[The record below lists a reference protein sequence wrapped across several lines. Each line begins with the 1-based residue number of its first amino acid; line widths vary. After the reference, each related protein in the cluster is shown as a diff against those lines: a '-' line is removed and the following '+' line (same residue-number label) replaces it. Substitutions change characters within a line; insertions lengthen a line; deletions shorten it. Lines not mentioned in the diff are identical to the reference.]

1 MRLTSALVAI
11 LGVVGSAWV
20 QLQAQPPRRLA
31 PDLILSTP
39 ISADVANDGATIVA
53 DLTEPAVHYLA
64 PDGRLIWSLTAK
76 GSGPGDVLQP
86 YRVTIGDGTVWVY
99 DFRLRD
105 VSIFSRT
112 GKFVRRIRLALPMAI
127 VDDIVAIGDTALAV
141 LGVTRQAGYENQAIH
156 VFDAGGA
163 HKRSFGELAFATD
176 RSMLNMSGTGTL
188 ARTAQNTLLYVRKGP
203 YQLLEYGVE
212 GRLRR
217 SLAPP
222 MAIAAVVDSLQ
233 RIETNAKGR
242 ERITSRAGEIRFPL
256 RGAPLSNG
264 LVLSGVSD
272 RGTSRW
278 WVHPPKGSPVPVS
291 LPSGISPSS
300 WNSRT
305 CELLAFTVRDDEPA
319 LVAVAA
325 SAAFPA
331 ALVNALGCVGR
342 DPSTTPRK

>member
-1 MRLTSALVAI
+1 MRFTSTLVAV

-64 PDGRLIWSLTAK
+64 PDGRLRWSLTAK

-99 DFRLRD
+99 DFRVRD

-112 GKFVRRIRLALPMAI
+112 GEFVRRIRLALPLAI

-141 LGVTRQAGYENQAIH
+141 LGVTRQAEFASKAIH
-156 VFDAGGA
+156 VFDAVGA
-163 HKRSFGELAFATD
+163 HKRSFGEVAFAVD
-176 RSMLNMSGTGTL
+176 RSRLIMSGTGTL

-203 YQLLEYGVE
+203 YQLLEYGVD

-217 SLAPP
+217 SVTPP
-222 MAIAAVVDSLQ
+222 MVIAAVVDSLQ
-233 RIETNAKGR
+233 RIEINAQGR

-256 RGAPLSNG
+256 RGSPLSSG

-272 RGTSRW
+272 RGTLRW
-278 WVHPPKGSPVPVS
+278 WVHPLQGAPVPVS
-291 LPSGISPSS
+291 MPRGLSPSS
-300 WNSRT
+300 WNAST
-305 CELLAFTVRDDEPA
+305 CELVAFTGRDDEPA
-319 LVAVAA
+319 LIAIAARAV
-325 SAAFPA
+325 FPTA
-331 ALVNALGCVGR
+331 IVNGMGCAGR
-342 DPSTTPRK
+342 EPPTTRRD